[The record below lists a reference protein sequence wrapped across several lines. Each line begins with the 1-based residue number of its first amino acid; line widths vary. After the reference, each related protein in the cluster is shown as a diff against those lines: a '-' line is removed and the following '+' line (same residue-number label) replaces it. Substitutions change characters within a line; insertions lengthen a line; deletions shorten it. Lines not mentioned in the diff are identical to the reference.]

1 MMHRHA
7 RKRVLT
13 IAALSIAG
21 TTLAVGSTGCYRKVV
36 DSRGIGADSTKLRSE
51 YENQPLDFM
60 TTENRRDKREV
71 RPARERER
79 P

>member
-1 MMHRHA
+1 MKYA
-7 RKRVLT
+7 RAIRYSILSLIAVT
-13 IAALSIAG
+13 I
-21 TTLAVGSTGCYRKVV
+21 VGSVGGCYRKVV

-51 YENQPLDFM
+51 YESRPLDFM

>member
-1 MMHRHA
+1 MKHA
-7 RKRVLT
+7 RAIRV
-13 IAALSIAG
+13 SIL
-21 TTLAVGSTGCYRKVV
+21 TLAAVAIVGSAGGCYRKVV
-36 DSRGIGADSTKLRSE
+36 DSRGIGADSTELRSE
-51 YENQPLDFM
+51 YESRPLDFM

>member
-1 MMHRHA
+1 MTRSRIIKGSILTA
-7 RKRVLT
+7 TAGVL
-13 IAALSIAG
+13 ALGAG
-21 TTLAVGSTGCYRKVV
+21 GCYRKVV

-51 YENQPLDFM
+51 YESQPLDFM
-60 TTENRRDKREV
+60 TTESRRDKREV